1 MDDDF
6 NSPLLIAQLFDAV
19 KYINQVVHKGIPISS
34 AQWDCLNT
42 MLASFIH
49 DVLGIAPEVKSSSEA
64 EDKLSKT
71 IGLLIALR
79 NKARANKDFATS
91 DQIRDQLL
99 SYGIQ
104 LNDGKEGTQFTIK

>member
-1 MDDDF
+1 
-6 NSPLLIAQLFDAV
+6 
-19 KYINQVVHKGIPISS
+19 
-34 AQWDCLNT
+34 

-49 DVLGIAPEVKSSSEA
+49 DVLGIAPEVKSSSES